1 MVSLLFLYIISF
13 LIVSSQLQN
22 AANGTR
28 NDDVAKTNVS
38 ITDYVIPMPWKYL
51 RYDQD
56 EYPMPTRNQSEER
69 GWSHPEY
76 AFDLQMGIMDISK
89 SEWPSFLYPQGT
101 SWDVEDD
108 KTDLFRGYLL
118 VTVSLIIIYMRI
130 DQQVYYRFS
139 VKFLLA

>member
-1 MVSLLFLYIISF
+1 M
-13 LIVSSQLQN
+13 
-22 AANGTR
+22 
-28 NDDVAKTNVS
+28 
-38 ITDYVIPMPWKYL
+38 
-51 RYDQD
+51 
-56 EYPMPTRNQSEER
+56 
-69 GWSHPEY
+69 H
-76 AFDLQMGIMDISK
+76 DLQMGIMDISE

-139 VKFLLA
+139 VKFLLARGLQLHCPRVGLGQAKAIFAGPDPGLLTKYVLLIYLILYMTQMVSDTPFGPVLAIPISLSCICTPCHIGRLYKH